1 MHVHTYTCAQHFRFI
16 LFLSFTI
23 YALKRAQQE
32 CMTICFRKA
41 SDPESSKPP
50 PGFFSSDSQL
60 PLLYYHAQLGIGP
73 VTGSAPHVVLLAR
86 KRGNPLVGGVHG
98 RLLAL
103 HEPLQCDIPKEGGRT
118 QDEMEAMWAAS

>member
-1 MHVHTYTCAQHFRFI
+1 MHVHTYAQHFRFI
-16 LFLSFTI
+16 LFLSFPI

-32 CMTICFRKA
+32 CTTICFGKA
-41 SDPESSKPP
+41 SNPESSKPP

-60 PLLYYHAQLGIGP
+60 PLLYYCARLGMGL

-86 KRGNPLVGGVHG
+86 KRGNPLVGGVQG

-103 HEPLQCDIPKEGGRT
+103 CDPLECKIRKEGGRT